1 MKSFLYYGPHDIRL
15 EEIPTPE
22 LKAGEVLVKV
32 EAALTGGTDTKTYLR
47 GHPRII
53 KETPSAFGYEFSG
66 TVAESTLAEFQVGDR
81 VVAAN
86 TAPCH
91 SCYFCKKHEYELC
104 ENLEFLNGSFAEYIK
119 IPANIAKYN
128 LYKFPDSLD
137 YKNAAAL
144 QTLAASLHGFYK
156 TEINPGNSVII
167 YGLGAIGQCLI
178 KLCKRLVPD
187 AMVIAIGRSQT
198 KLALAKAN
206 GADHVMNSLK
216 FEIRGSRQS
225 NPMCRELVAIG
236 LPYGADRVIEAVGK
250 PEAWT
255 EALSLVRPGGT
266 VNFFGGCAKGTI
278 IELDT
283 YQVHYSQTK
292 LLGTFHHS
300 PKYIQEALYLLTSK
314 QIDMSDLISHEMPLS
329 DLEKALEMMLSGEA
343 MKVLISNK
351 CLSDGGTENENK
363 TADTQPLTAQTLT

>member
-1 MKSFLYYGPHDIRL
+1 MKAFLYYGPHDIRL
-15 EEIPTPE
+15 EEIPTPKLE
-22 LKAGEVLVKV
+22 AGEVLVKV

-66 TVAESTLAEFQVGDR
+66 TVAESRLAEFQVGER

-86 TAPCH
+86 TAPCYE
-91 SCYFCKKHEYELC
+91 CFFCKKHEYELC
-104 ENLEFLNGSFAEYIK
+104 QNLEFLNGSFAEYIK
-119 IPANIAKYN
+119 IPVNIAKHN
-128 LYKFPDSLD
+128 LYKIPDSLD

-144 QTLAASLHGFYK
+144 QTLAVSLHGFYK

-187 AMVIAIGRSQT
+187 ATVIAIGRSQS
-198 KLALAKAN
+198 KLTLAQVN
-206 GADHVMNSLK
+206 GADHVMNSL
-216 FEIRGSRQS
+216 
-225 NPMCRELVAIG
+225 NPTSRELTAIG

-266 VNFFGGCAKGTI
+266 VNFFGGCPKGTI

-283 YQVHYSQTK
+283 YQMHYSQTK
-292 LLGTFHHS
+292 LVGTFHHS
-300 PKYIQEALYLLTSK
+300 PKYVQEALYLLTSK
-314 QIDMSDLISHEMPLS
+314 QIDMSDLISHELPLS
-329 DLEKALEMMLSGEA
+329 DLEKALEMMISGEA
-343 MKVLISNK
+343 MKVLISSN
-351 CLSDGGTENENK
+351 LSIKPKLSVSASDIHIT
-363 TADTQPLTAQTLT
+363 PSLPFH